1 MRKDEVD
8 YTLYVCTD
16 RGLMSSPTVEESVEM
31 AIEGGAGVI
40 QLREKDISGIDFY
53 RTALSVHEITRSRGV
68 PLIIN
73 DRVDIALAVGAEGV
87 HVGQSDMPCQ
97 VVRRITGKEMI
108 IGVSASTVE
117 EALQAAADGADYL
130 GVGAMNPTGTK
141 RDADDVSIETL
152 LEIRK
157 AVSVPIVIIGGI
169 NMNTAPRY
177 KGMGIDGI
185 AVVSAVVSAPDPC
198 RAAEELKALW
208 LS

>member
-40 QLREKDISGIDFY
+40 QLREKDLSGLDFY

-73 DRVDIALAVGAEGV
+73 DRVDIALAAGAEGV
-87 HVGQSDMPCQ
+87 HVGQGDMPCQ
-97 VVRRITGKEMI
+97 AVRRITGKEMI

-117 EALQAAADGADYL
+117 EALQAVADGADYL

-152 LEIRK
+152 MEIRK

-185 AVVSAVVSAPDPC
+185 AVVSAVVSAPDPR